1 MKTEKKANAE
11 KTPKTPKASK
21 ASKDSK
27 GSEVIGT
34 NKPNPEASAKFD
46 NGDGTQT
53 STKIVYP
60 SGHASLADVTT
71 HSLALSME
79 TSMLRELTKGLL
91 STLIST
97 QKK

>member
-1 MKTEKKANAE
+1 MKTEKKVGADKA
-11 KTPKTPKASK
+11 PKASK
-21 ASKDSK
+21 ESK

-34 NKPNPEASAKFD
+34 NKPNPEKAKNFP
-46 NGDGTQT
+46 NSDGSNTT
-53 STKIVYP
+53 TEIPYP
-60 SGHASLADVTT
+60 SGHADLSTLTD
-71 HSLALSME
+71 HSKALSME

>member
-1 MKTEKKANAE
+1 MKTEKKVSAE
-11 KTPKTPKASK
+11 KKPKA
-21 ASKDSK
+21 SK

-34 NKPNPEASAKFD
+34 NKPNPEASVDAP
-46 NGDGTQT
+46 
-53 STKIVYP
+53 TKETKSDPFGEVTGKQYP
-60 SGHASLADVTT
+60 NGHAILADVTN

>member
-1 MKTEKKANAE
+1 MKTEKKVS
-11 KTPKTPKASK
+11 PSK
-21 ASKDSK
+21 SKESKESK

-34 NKPNPEASAKFD
+34 NKPNPEASASAPRTKTDADPFSGVTGKD
-46 NGDGTQT
+46 YPPGHTALGTLT
-53 STKIVYP
+53 
-60 SGHASLADVTT
+60 D

>member
-1 MKTEKKANAE
+1 MKTEKKVSAE
-11 KTPKTPKASK
+11 KTPKA
-21 ASKDSK
+21 SK

-34 NKPNPEASAKFD
+34 NKPNSKASIDAA
-46 NGDGTQT
+46 
-53 STKIVYP
+53 TKKTKSDPFMQVTEDQYP
-60 SGHASLADVTT
+60 TDHATLANVTN
-71 HSLALSME
+71 HSLSLSME

>member
-1 MKTEKKANAE
+1 MKTEKKVGADKA
-11 KTPKTPKASK
+11 PKEPKK
-21 ASKDSK
+21 SK

-34 NKPNPEASAKFD
+34 NKPNPEASANAPRTK
-46 NGDGTQT
+46 TQSDPFGGVT
-53 STKIVYP
+53 EGQYP
-60 SGHASLADVTT
+60 SGHADLGTVTD

-91 STLIST
+91 ATLIST

>member
-1 MKTEKKANAE
+1 MKTEKKVS
-11 KTPKTPKASK
+11 PSK
-21 ASKDSK
+21 SKESK

-34 NKPNPEASAKFD
+34 NKPNPEASENA
-46 NGDGTQT
+46 
-53 STKIVYP
+53 SRTKTKSDPFGGVTEKDYP
-60 SGHASLADVTT
+60 SGHTDLGTITD

>member
-1 MKTEKKANAE
+1 MTKKVS
-11 KTPKTPKASK
+11 PSK
-21 ASKDSK
+21 ESKESK

-34 NKPNPEASAKFD
+34 NKPNPEASKNATREKTKSDPFKGVTKD
-46 NGDGTQT
+46 EYPDGHENLGTIT
-53 STKIVYP
+53 N
-60 SGHASLADVTT
+60 

>member
-1 MKTEKKANAE
+1 M
-11 KTPKTPKASK
+11 
-21 ASKDSK
+21 
-27 GSEVIGT
+27 IGT
-34 NKPNPEASAKFD
+34 NKPNPGASKKAPREETGADSVNEVTGK
-46 NGDGTQT
+46 Q
-53 STKIVYP
+53 YP
-60 SGHASLADVTT
+60 DGHAILADVTS

>member
-1 MKTEKKANAE
+1 MKTEKKVSAE
-11 KTPKTPKASK
+11 KTPKASK
-21 ASKDSK
+21 ESKK
-27 GSEVIGT
+27 PEGAKVIST
-34 NKPNPEASAKFD
+34 NKPTPVPASFD
-46 NGDGTQT
+46 HGDGSG
-53 STKIVYP
+53 STKVDAGDYP
-60 SGHASLADVTT
+60 TGHARLADVTT

>member
-1 MKTEKKANAE
+1 MTKKVS
-11 KTPKTPKASK
+11 PSK
-21 ASKDSK
+21 ESKESK
-27 GSEVIGT
+27 GSKVIGT
-34 NKPNPEASAKFD
+34 NKPNPEASKKAPTEKTKSDPFGGVTA
-46 NGDGTQT
+46 GD
-53 STKIVYP
+53 YP
-60 SGHASLADVTT
+60 TGHAALGTVTD

>member
-1 MKTEKKANAE
+1 MKTEKKVGADKA
-11 KTPKTPKASK
+11 PKA
-21 ASKDSK
+21 SK

-34 NKPNPEASAKFD
+34 NKPNPGASASAPTKKTKSDPFGGVTE
-46 NGDGTQT
+46 GDYPTDHAALGTIT
-53 STKIVYP
+53 
-60 SGHASLADVTT
+60 D